1 MTDAA
6 EVDELRAS
14 LARVLAV
21 ADEERR
27 RIERDLHDGAQQ
39 HLVAIAVNAQ
49 LARQLAESD
58 VEAALGVLE
67 EIGRDARA
75 ALEAV
80 RELAAVIFPP
90 LLVDRG
96 LAEAL
101 RAAASAHGARADVV
115 GLPRRFVAFE
125 AAAYFCA
132 VEALAEVG
140 GIVRVRAREVD
151 EVLELVFECGHG
163 VELPPLLGLRD
174 RVAGLGG
181 RVHVEGGAVTAL
193 LPLPR

>member
-1 MTDAA
+1 MADPVEAD
-6 EVDELRAS
+6 EVLAS
-14 LARVLAV
+14 LARVFAG

-27 RIERDLHDGAQQ
+27 RIERELHDGAQQ

-58 VEAALGVLE
+58 LTAALEVLE

-80 RELAAVIFPP
+80 RELAAGIFPP

-101 RAAASAHGARADVV
+101 RAAASANGGRADVD
-115 GLPRRFVAFE
+115 GLARHPVAFE

-132 VEALAEVG
+132 LDALAELG
-140 GIVRVRAREVD
+140 GRVRIRAREAAGRLQ
-151 EVLELVFECGHG
+151 LEFGG
-163 VELPPLLGLRD
+163 DGSGDIPPLLGVRD
-174 RVAGLGG
+174 RVAALGG
-181 RVHVEGGAVTAL
+181 RVEVVGAVVTAT
-193 LPLPR
+193 LPLPQ

>member
-21 ADEERR
+21 ADDERR

-58 VEAALGVLE
+58 VKAALGVLE
-67 EIGRDARA
+67 EIGRDARV

-101 RAAASAHGARADVV
+101 RAAASAHGGRADVD
-115 GLPRRFVAFE
+115 GLARHPAAFE

-132 VEALAEVG
+132 VDALAELG
-140 GIVRVRAREVD
+140 GGVRVCAREVD
-151 EVLELVFECGHG
+151 KRLELVFECSRGG
-163 VELPPLLGLRD
+163 ELPQLFGLRD

-181 RVHVEGGAVTAL
+181 RVHVEGGTVTAR
-193 LPLPR
+193 LPLPQ

>member
-1 MTDAA
+1 MTHAA

-14 LARVLAV
+14 LARVFV
-21 ADEERR
+21 ASDEERR

-58 VEAALGVLE
+58 PTTARSVLE

-101 RAAASAHGARADVV
+101 RAAASARDGRAEIDNLARHA
-115 GLPRRFVAFE
+115 VAFE

-132 VEALAEVG
+132 LEALEDLGRHVRLRAWEGDGRLHLEFTREG
-140 GIVRVRAREVD
+140 GAMPR
-151 EVLELVFECGHG
+151 
-163 VELPPLLGLRD
+163 LLGVRD
-174 RVAGLGG
+174 RVAALGG
-181 RVHVEGGAVTAL
+181 HVVVEEAVVTAT
-193 LPLPR
+193 LPLPE

>member
-1 MTDAA
+1 MTGAA

-58 VEAALGVLE
+58 VKAALDVLE

-80 RELAAVIFPP
+80 RELAAALFPP

-101 RAAASAHGARADVV
+101 RAAAFAQGGRADVD
-115 GLPRRFVAFE
+115 GLPRQPVAFE

-132 VEALAEVG
+132 VDALAELDG
-140 GIVRVRAREVD
+140 AVRVRAREIVD
-151 EVLELVFECGHG
+151 RLELVFECSPD
-163 VELPPLLGLRD
+163 VKLPPLHGLRD

-181 RVHVEGGAVTAL
+181 RVHAEGGAVTAL

>member
-14 LARVLAV
+14 LARVLAA

-49 LARQLAESD
+49 LARQLVESD
-58 VEAALGVLE
+58 VKAALGVLE
-67 EIGRDARA
+67 EIGRDARV

-101 RAAASAHGARADVV
+101 RAAASAHGGRADVDD
-115 GLPRRFVAFE
+115 LPRHYAAFE
-125 AAAYFCA
+125 AFVYFCA
-132 VEALAEVG
+132 VEALAGLG
-140 GIVRVRAREVD
+140 GGVRLRAREVD
-151 EVLELVFECGHG
+151 TRLELVFECSRGG
-163 VELPPLLGLRD
+163 ELPPLFGLRD

-181 RVHVEGGAVTAL
+181 RVQIEGSAVTAL
-193 LPLPR
+193 LPLPQ

>member
-1 MTDAA
+1 MTHAA

-14 LARVLAV
+14 LARVFA
-21 ADEERR
+21 ASDEERR

-58 VEAALGVLE
+58 TAAAGNVLE

-101 RAAASAHGARADVV
+101 RAAASARDGRSEIDGLARHA
-115 GLPRRFVAFE
+115 VAFE

-132 VEALAEVG
+132 REALEELGAHA
-140 GIVRVRAREVD
+140 RLRAWEED
-151 EVLELVFECGHG
+151 GHLQLELTANGDAMPGLRG
-163 VELPPLLGLRD
+163 VRD
-174 RVAGLGG
+174 RVAALGG
-181 RVHVEGGAVTAL
+181 RVVVEEAVVTVM
-193 LPLPR
+193 LPLPE

>member
-58 VEAALGVLE
+58 PKAALDVLE
-67 EIGRDARA
+67 EIGRDARV
-75 ALEAV
+75 ALEAI

-101 RAAASAHGARADVV
+101 RAAASAHGGRADVD
-115 GLPRRFVAFE
+115 GLPRQFAAFE
-125 AAAYFCA
+125 AFVYFCA
-132 VEALAEVG
+132 VEALAELG
-140 GIVRVRAREVD
+140 GVVRVRAREVD
-151 EVLELVFECGHG
+151 GQLELVFERKAGD
-163 VELPPLLGLRD
+163 EPPPLFGLRD

-181 RVHVEGGAVTAL
+181 RVNVEGGTVTAL